1 MKRRELL
8 QWLLAGAATL
18 PTLRPAL
25 LAAAPAQAG
34 ELSAGHVFVLRDL
47 ATTVLPSALGAKG
60 QDEAV
65 DNFLRWIR
73 EYREGV
79 PLSHG
84 YGEPRLVRTGPSP
97 APGYGAQI
105 AALQQAATDRGGRFG
120 ALPLPARRA
129 ILEAAFKDA
138 GIQSLPQRPDGK
150 HVVADLMAHYF
161 RSSAANDLCYN
172 ARIGRHT
179 YRAVRVTTVRPQPL
193 TAQAPSLKPRA
204 PGAAT
209 ALGWKPQAF

>member
-1 MKRRELL
+1 MKRRDLL
-8 QWLLAGAATL
+8 QWLLASAASL
-18 PTLRPAL
+18 PVLRSEL

-34 ELSAGHVFVLRDL
+34 ELSTGHVFVLRDV
-47 ATTVLPSALGAKG
+47 ASTVLPSVIGAKG

-73 EYREGV
+73 DYREGV

-105 AALQQAATDRGGRFG
+105 AALQQAAADRGGRFG
-120 ALPLPARRA
+120 ALPADVRHG
-129 ILEAAFKDA
+129 ILDAAFKSA

-150 HVVADLMAHYF
+150 HVIADLMAHYF
-161 RSSAANDLCYN
+161 RGSAANDLCYN

-179 YRAVRVTTVRPQPL
+179 FRAIRITTVRPQPL
-193 TAQAPSLKPRA
+193 A
-204 PGAAT
+204 
-209 ALGWKPQAF
+209 